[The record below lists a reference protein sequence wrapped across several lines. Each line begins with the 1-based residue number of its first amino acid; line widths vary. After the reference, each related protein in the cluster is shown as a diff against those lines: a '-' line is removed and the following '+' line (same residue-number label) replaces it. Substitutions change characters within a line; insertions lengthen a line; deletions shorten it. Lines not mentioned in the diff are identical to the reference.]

1 MAHSPPDVTLPG
13 AVLDLEP
20 SLISSLA
27 TKMQKRSSGTYKP
40 RDEAEVQALLHSFVQ
55 MQQGYATHRVE
66 NVARLAGGAS
76 KEQFRFDVIAPDGGS
91 ERMVL
96 RMDPLAST
104 VATSRLREFQAMRA
118 FEHVVP
124 VPRVTWLDADG
135 NHFGAP
141 ALVAAFVRGVTK
153 PAGAPGGNVAGL
165 GTNVGPEWRDVLSEP
180 FIRHLVAI
188 QDFDW
193 RKADLSSYAI
203 PDADPHQA
211 ARRQIDWWTQ
221 VWLEDAVDP
230 DPMVPAVEGWL
241 RDNMPECSDIVF
253 CHSDYR
259 TGNYLIDEEQRTIS
273 AILDW
278 ELSHLGDFHDDVA
291 WVTGKIFGHLDER
304 GEFLVSGLMP
314 RQQFLD
320 RYMQMSGRTIDPKTL
335 HFYEVLC
342 GYKTCVIILGTAY
355 RLAVEAQNHQNVLQ
369 TWMVPCGHVF
379 MSEICRLID
388 KGPST

>member
-1 MAHSPPDVTLPG
+1 MVNSFPNLA
-13 AVLDLEP
+13 LDIEP
-20 SLISSLA
+20 SISQSLA
-27 TKMQKRSSGTYKP
+27 LKMQKRSAGAYKP
-40 RDEAEVQALLHSFVQ
+40 RHEAEVQTLLHSFVHRQ
-55 MQQGYATHRVE
+55 EGFATHRVE

-76 KEQFRFDVIAPDGGS
+76 KEQFRFDVIAPDGRS

-118 FEHVVP
+118 FEQVVP

-135 NHFGAP
+135 EHFGAP
-141 ALVAAFVRGVTK
+141 AMVAVFVRGVTK
-153 PAGAPGGNVAGL
+153 PTGAPGGNVSGL
-165 GTNVGPEWRDVLSEP
+165 GTNVGPEWRDVLGEP
-180 FIRHLVAI
+180 FLKHLIAI
-188 QDFDW
+188 HDFDW
-193 RKADLSSYAI
+193 RKADMSSYAI

-230 DPMVPAVEGWL
+230 DPLVPAVEGWL
-241 RDNMPECSDIVF
+241 RDNMPECSEIVF

-259 TGNYLIDEEQRTIS
+259 TGNYLIDEEQRNIS

-278 ELSHLGDFHDDVA
+278 ELAHLGDFHDDVA

-304 GEFLVSGLMP
+304 GQFLVSGLMP

-320 RYMQMSGRTIDPKTL
+320 RYSQMSGRSIDPKTL
-335 HFYEVLC
+335 HFYEVLS

-379 MSEICRLID
+379 ASEICRLID
-388 KGPST
+388 KGPSA